1 MEVPFGD
8 LRRQY
13 RTIRAEIDAAVR
25 RVLERGWFVLGQE
38 VQSFELEFAEYL
50 GAKHVV
56 GVGSGTE
63 ALHLALLAIGIG
75 PGDEVIT
82 VANTC
87 VPTASAIS
95 LVGAKPALVDVDP
108 ASFNLDPAKLEA
120 AITPRTRAIIPVHLY
135 GQAAD
140 MDPILQIARRHNL
153 AVIEDA
159 AQGHGATYRGKKLG
173 TLGHIGCFSFYP
185 SKNLGACGDGGAI
198 VTNDDQLAERA
209 RMLRNYGERQRYFH
223 KIKGSNSRLDEI
235 QAAIL
240 RVKLR
245 HLDSWNKRRRQIADL
260 YNREITNPMIKKPAE
275 MSYGSHNYHLY
286 VIRCERREELQQHL
300 ADRGIKT
307 LIHYPIPIH
316 LQEAYSDLNH
326 RRGDYPVAEKCADEV
341 LSLPIFPELSDQEAH
356 YVAQCV
362 NSFCC
367 AAGPLSEKKD

>member
-13 RTIRAEIDAAVR
+13 QAIRSEIDAAVR

-38 VQSFELEFAEYL
+38 VQNFEREFAEYL
-50 GAKHVV
+50 GARHAI

-63 ALHLALLAIGIG
+63 ALHLALLAIGVG

-95 LVGAKPALVDVDP
+95 LAGAKPALVDVDP
-108 ASFNLDPAKLEA
+108 ASFNLDPTRLEA
-120 AITPRTRAIIPVHLY
+120 AITPKTRAIIPVHLY

-140 MDPILQIARRHNL
+140 MDPILEIARRHNI

-173 TLGHIGCFSFYP
+173 TIGHIGCFSFYP
-185 SKNLGACGDGGAI
+185 SKNLGAYGDGGAI

-209 RMLRNYGERQRYFH
+209 RMLRNYGEHRRYFH

-245 HLDSWNKRRRQIADL
+245 HLDAWNRRRRQIAEL
-260 YNREITNPMIKKPAE
+260 YNREITNPLIKKPTE
-275 MSYGSHNYHLY
+275 MSYGTHNYHLY
-286 VIRCERREELQQHL
+286 VIRCERRDELQQHL
-300 ADRGIKT
+300 ADRGVKT

-316 LQEAYSDLNH
+316 LQEAYSDLNY
-326 RRGDYPVAEKCADEV
+326 RKGDYPVAEKCAEEV

-356 YVAQCV
+356 YVASCV
-362 NSFCC
+362 NSF
-367 AAGPLSEKKD
+367 S